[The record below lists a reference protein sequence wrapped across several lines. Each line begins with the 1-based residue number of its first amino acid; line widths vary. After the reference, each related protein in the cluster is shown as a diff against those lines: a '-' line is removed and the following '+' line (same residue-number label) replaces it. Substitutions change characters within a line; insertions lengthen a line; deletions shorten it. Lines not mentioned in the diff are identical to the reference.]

1 MALFGMNGKNA
12 RAIGSALL
20 IVTFIAGAL
29 AGAAMIRVL
38 SADTH
43 AEPGVRARSGAPT
56 MKSGPRRL
64 LLDETFSKEIG
75 LTAEQR
81 VQIKEILDRRDVEAK
96 KLWDGFEPTLKEVG
110 RQVHDEINKVLTP
123 EQRTKFEAAL
133 AQHRSEHK
141 KRRECT
147 GDSTRNSVKDSA
159 KEKVS

>member
-1 MALFGMNGKNA
+1 MALFGNNGKNA

-20 IVTFIAGAL
+20 IATFIAGAL
-29 AGAAMIRVL
+29 AGAAAIRVL
-38 SADTH
+38 SAESR
-43 AEPGVRARSGAPT
+43 AEPGERARSGAPPL
-56 MKSGPRRL
+56 KSGPRRL

-96 KLWDGFEPTLKEVG
+96 KLWAGFEPSLKEVG

-123 EQRTKFEAAL
+123 EQQTKFEAAL
-133 AQHRSEHK
+133 AQHRSEHR
-141 KRRECT
+141 KRRECS
-147 GDSTRNSVKDSA
+147 GDSAKVSA

>member
-1 MALFGMNGKNA
+1 MALFGNNGKNA

-20 IVTFIAGAL
+20 VVTFIAGAL
-29 AGAAMIRVL
+29 AGAAVIRVL
-38 SADTH
+38 SAESR
-43 AEPGVRARSGAPT
+43 AEPGARARSSAPS

-64 LLDETFSKEIG
+64 LLDETVSKEIG

-96 KLWDGFEPTLKEVG
+96 KLWAGFEPSLKEVG

-123 EQRTKFEAAL
+123 EQQTKFETAL

-147 GDSTRNSVKDSA
+147 GDSTKVSA
-159 KEKVS
+159 REKVS